1 MLAGRTREAG
11 WGLQTTAIKN
21 DSSAILSDG
30 RGFAETVNAVSMG
43 RALPSVTL
51 VFESSASA
59 SSATPAIEILNLQA
73 RPQSST
79 TRPVSAFFSAKPQQ
93 SRLELGLCL
102 SD

>member
-11 WGLQTTAIKN
+11 RGLQTTAIKN
-21 DSSAILSDG
+21 DSSEMILSDG

-43 RALPSVTL
+43 RALSSVTL

-79 TRPVSAFFSAKPQQ
+79 TRPVSAFFSA
-93 SRLELGLCL
+93 